1 MNFRLWGGARPNVQ
15 AVRILGVLA
24 VTLLL
29 GSVLGQSV
37 NAQTTVFSGQTLTE
51 RSLINALVPRPA
63 GIRTRSLDGGGGG
76 SGSASVLITFRTN
89 SDAITPEAQKELDI
103 IAGALQ
109 NQQLTAYSFTIEG
122 HADPRGPSDF
132 NMNLS
137 QRRAQSVV
145 AYLARAKGVSLGRLH
160 PVGKGETE
168 LMFPQRPAAPENRRV
183 TIKTRVN

>member
-1 MNFRLWGGARPNVQ
+1 MNLRLWSGARPNVQ
-15 AVRILGVLA
+15 AVRVLSLLA
-24 VTLLL
+24 ITLLL
-29 GSVLGQSV
+29 GAVLGQSV
-37 NAQTTVFSGQTLTE
+37 NAQTSVFTPQTLTE
-51 RSLINALVPRPA
+51 RSLINALVPRPE
-63 GIRTRSLDGGGGG
+63 GIRTRNLDGGGG

-89 SDAITPEAQKELDI
+89 SHTITPEAKKELDI

-109 NQQLTAYSFTIEG
+109 NEQLTAYSFTIEG

-137 QRRAQSVV
+137 KRRAQSVV
-145 AYLARAKGVSLGRLH
+145 AYLARAKGVSLGRLY

-168 LMFPQRPAAPENRRV
+168 LMFPQKPAAPENRRV